1 MPHGFQQSVRCM
13 GEHAVSHCWQN
24 GNLKRKHTET
34 NLSQEAGQET
44 QQDALWKRFFKAVW
58 FIFALFG
65 RTFRI
70 LFMVALILGVLVF
83 VVYTMQLDENVRSNL
98 RASVELPHGCLLAL
112 GYVKASNFTLII

>member
-1 MPHGFQQSVRCM
+1 M
-13 GEHAVSHCWQN
+13 
-24 GNLKRKHTET
+24 
-34 NLSQEAGQET
+34 SQEAGQET

-83 VVYTMQLDENVRSNL
+83 VVYTMQLDENVRSQFEGK
-98 RASVELPHGCLLAL
+98 RWELPARVFARPLDCLL
-112 GYVKASNFTLII
+112 YTSRCV